1 MTNNHITK
9 DELSQFV
16 LDNQNKFYRISF
28 SYVKNKE
35 AAMDVIQDAVVNA
48 FANYD
53 SLKQPE
59 YLKTWFYRIL
69 INSAITYLRKNKKYV
84 LTEDFVEILDSKENV
99 NDNDYID
106 LYNAVKNL
114 PPKLKT
120 VVILRYFEDMKF
132 SDIALITKT
141 NESTIKTRL
150 KTALQRLSKFV

>member
-16 LDNQNKFYRISF
+16 LDNQNKFYRIAF

-84 LTEDFVEILDSKENV
+84 LTEDFVEILDSKEKV